1 MSGLPTI
8 AYNAPTMNKTVF
20 GRTGFQVTP
29 LGFGAAPIGY
39 LKVDQERIATIL
51 NALLDAGVNVIDTA
65 ASYPGSEE
73 SIGSSV
79 FHRRSEFVLISKCG
93 QSFPDLP
100 GDAWSPE
107 VIAGTVDR
115 ALRRLKTD
123 HLDVMLLHSCDL
135 ATLKKGEAIGAL
147 AKARDAGK
155 IRYAGYSG
163 DNEAAAYAA
172 GHADIAVIET
182 SVNLADQLNI
192 DTVLPVARK
201 NNLGVIAKRP
211 IANAAWKQHGEQP
224 GFYGN
229 YASEYHN
236 RLKQMKLNPAD
247 LGIKGAEKEA
257 WAELALRFTL
267 SQPGVH
273 TAIIGTTNPEN
284 ARANISAAK
293 KGPLPADIVEKIRA
307 AFRQADPAKKWA
319 GQT

>member
-1 MSGLPTI
+1 MR
-8 AYNAPTMNKTVF
+8 AMNKTAF
-20 GRTGFQVTP
+20 GKTGFHVTP
-29 LGFGAAPIGY
+29 LGFGAGPIGY
-39 LKVDQERIATIL
+39 LKIDQDRISTIL
-51 NALLDAGVNVIDTA
+51 NTLLDSGVNVIDTA

-73 SIGSSV
+73 SIGNSV
-79 FHRRSEFVLISKCG
+79 SHRRNQFVLISKCG
-93 QSFPDLP
+93 QSFPDVP

-107 VIAGTVDR
+107 VISGTVDR

-135 ATLKKGEAIGAL
+135 ATLKKGDAVAAL

-155 IRYAGYSG
+155 IRFAGYSG

-172 GHADIAVIET
+172 GLPDIAVIET
-182 SVNLADQLNI
+182 SVNIADQMNLE
-192 DTVLPVARK
+192 TVLPIARK

-211 IANAAWKQHGEQP
+211 IANAAWKEPSEQP
-224 GFYGN
+224 GMYGN

-247 LGIKGAEKEA
+247 LGIQGPAKEA

-273 TAIIGTTNPEN
+273 TAIIGTTNAAN
-284 ARANISAAK
+284 ARANIAATE
-293 KGPLPADIVEKIRA
+293 KGPLPAGVLEKIRA
-307 AFRQADPAKKWA
+307 AFHQADPGKKWT